1 MRLELQHA
9 ARKETKRLFKKQR
22 AKRAEEILRRA
33 KKDFAAL
40 KTDGGDWEVIG
51 RGVERAYEGGRAA
64 YESALMNRS
73 AEHFHEWRKAAKDL
87 WYEVTMLA
95 HVAPEPMAAM
105 ASELE
110 DLGETLGDDHDFFL
124 LQCWID
130 EQKRKPAKQFAL
142 LQQLIEDRQRDLR
155 TCALDIGKHFYN
167 EDPSAFG
174 ARIEHYWNA
183 WRGEK
188 L

>member
-1 MRLELQHA
+1 MDAGPGICLLAQ
-9 ARKETKRLFKKQR
+9 
-22 AKRAEEILRRA
+22 
-33 KKDFAAL
+33 L
-40 KTDGGDWEVIG
+40 KG
-51 RGVERAYEGGRAA
+51 A
-64 YESALMNRS
+64 
-73 AEHFHEWRKAAKDL
+73 
-87 WYEVTMLA
+87 
-95 HVAPEPMAAM
+95 
-105 ASELE
+105 
-110 DLGETLGDDHDFFL
+110 
-124 LQCWID
+124 
-130 EQKRKPAKQFAL
+130 